1 MNGKK
6 NSFFDD
12 FEDIKKPNKKIF
24 SDNNVFE
31 LKDIKDIKDIKKINT
46 EENGKINEYSG
57 FTIIDKD
64 LLKKIKSEQQKKELI
79 RNSAVL
85 IPKNN
90 FSIKS
95 SITSLAS
102 TLYYNYF
109 NKNKKFDDKNFK
121 TPLILFDLIIP
132 KEQIKFF
139 YRNILTFLYM
149 SYRSDFT
156 NLNVT
161 GSGNYTTDCGWGC
174 MIRSCQMMLSK
185 ALIERK
191 KYNYWENIIDL
202 KIQDLNEIRKKVL
215 VFFLDNNIPIQN
227 IISHNDYQF
236 FWKEYSKLCLEDFKY
251 TGLSEVIAPYSIQT
265 ICKVAKCAGKYTSD
279 INMIKAFK
287 EINKV
292 FFDEL
297 EIIHFECGTIKK
309 KNILDTLCS
318 EIVCKCNNNNQINTL
333 NNDNKKNSF
342 CDKCLNEMISNNE
355 INAEDILYNKDNKI
369 YIFKKA
375 GIIFI
380 SFRLGLETIHPDY
393 VKVIPYLFTNLH
405 HNIGFVSGKENK
417 AFYFIGL
424 SGDELLYVDPHLN
437 QTSIKSD
444 LSDIKSY
451 YVKDIYLLEI
461 SEISSE
467 LTIGVLINSCDD
479 LRIFFEDIKWFLY
492 QFPDFIRF
500 DE

>member
-1 MNGKK
+1 MNMNEKK
-6 NSFFDD
+6 VSSFFDD
-12 FEDIKKPNKKIF
+12 FEDIKKPNK
-24 SDNNVFE
+24 NVLNDKN
-31 LKDIKDIKDIKKINT
+31 LKEIKDNKKLNSK
-46 EENGKINEYSG
+46 ENEKTNEYSG
-57 FTIIDKD
+57 FTIIDMD
-64 LLKKIKSEQQKKELI
+64 LFKKIKSEEKKKELI
-79 RNSAVL
+79 RTSAVL

-95 SITSLAS
+95 SLTSLAS
-102 TLYYNYF
+102 TFYYNYF
-109 NKNKKFDDKNFK
+109 NKNKKFDDKNFN

-139 YRNILTFLYM
+139 YHYILTFFYM

-156 NLNVT
+156 NLNLT

-191 KYNYWENIIDL
+191 KYIYCENIIDL
-202 KIQDLNEIRKKVL
+202 EIENLNEIRKKVL
-215 VFFLDNNIPIQN
+215 VFFLDNNVPIQN
-227 IISHNDYQF
+227 LISHNDYQF
-236 FWKEYSKLCLEDFKY
+236 FWKEYSKLCIEDKKY

-287 EINKV
+287 EINNI
-292 FFDEL
+292 FFDDL

-309 KNILDTLCS
+309 QEIFDILCS
-318 EIVCKCNNNNQINTL
+318 EIVCDCNNSNQINKL
-333 NNDNKKNSF
+333 NKDDKKNSVCQNCF
-342 CDKCLNEMISNNE
+342 NEMITKNE
-355 INAEDILYNKDNKI
+355 IQIENILYKDDKK

-380 SFRLGLETIHPDY
+380 SFRLGLEKIHPDY
-393 VKVIPYLFTNLH
+393 IKVIPKLFTNLH

-437 QTSIKSD
+437 QTSVKSD
-444 LSDIKSY
+444 LSDIQSY
-451 YVKDIYLLEI
+451 SVKDIYLLNI

-467 LTIGVLINSCDD
+467 LTIGVLINSCED
-479 LRIFFEDIKWFLY
+479 LRIFFNDIKWFLFY
-492 QFPDFIRF
+492 YPDFIRF
-500 DE
+500 DD

>member
-102 TLYYNYF
+102 TFYYNYF

-309 KNILDTLCS
+309 KTILDILCS

-451 YVKDIYLLEI
+451 CVKDIYLLQI

>member
-12 FEDIKKPNKKIF
+12 FEDITKPNKKIF

-31 LKDIKDIKDIKKINT
+31 LKDIKDIKKINT

-102 TLYYNYF
+102 TFYYNYF

-309 KNILDTLCS
+309 KTILDILCS

-500 DE
+500 DD